1 MNVYETFIGGVKKAP
16 SLILSV
22 FPYIAA
28 VMMLSSL
35 FEKSGLQ
42 AAFLEKAAPLF
53 AAAGVPA
60 ELSELILVKPLSR
73 QRRHGGVIARARRPR
88 HRQLRRQMRLR
99 DLRRQRN
106 YFLRER
112 GLFFRREA

>member
-1 MNVYETFIGGVKKAP
+1 MKIAACLIPALFFLTFVYAAIRKVNVYETFIDGVKKAP

-60 ELSELILVKPLSR
+60 ELSELILVKPLSGSGE
-73 QRRHGGVIARARRPR
+73 HAR
-88 HRQLRRQMRLR
+88 
-99 DLRRQRN
+99 
-106 YFLRER
+106 
-112 GLFFRREA
+112 